1 METLRV
7 SVTSLELGSGGSEDS
22 QPSPVL
28 LSLSSPGGATTDAWR
43 LVDNWHREAEIAM
56 DRTGVPIDIWCD
68 ELEEY
73 LQVMLARI
81 RARAEAPTTSQQPS
95 YEQASYQ
102 QSYGAAGEPSPP
114 RAAASTAA

>member
-1 METLRV
+1 MTETLRV
-7 SVTSLELGSGGSEDS
+7 SVTSLELGSGVSEDS
-22 QPSPVL
+22 QPSPIL
-28 LSLSSPGGATTDAWR
+28 LDLSSPGGATTDAWR
-43 LVDNWHREAEIAM
+43 LVDDWHREAEIAM
-56 DRTGVPIDIWCD
+56 DHTGVPIDIWCD

-102 QSYGAAGEPSPP
+102 QSYGQRSISSEA
-114 RAAASTAA
+114 